1 MFCYSSASL
10 HSWLWEAALSPN
22 TGNTLCLVNTRFH
35 KKVPGRNQKEQR
47 WLLLN
52 CFKLEWVVLV
62 AVANSRWGE
71 VFAPQHK
78 KSPIWNNLKNEEE
91 EFEIIW
97 SASPPLLLLISF
109 RDILG
114 HPVLAII
121 TTVHR
126 DQFVF
131 FNECFVKPI
140 WSSILAV
147 LSSN

>member
-52 CFKLEWVVLV
+52 CFKLEWVVWV
-62 AVANSRWGE
+62 AVAYSRWGE

-114 HPVLAII
+114 HPVLAILTNSAWKPI
-121 TTVHR
+121 CFLQWMFCKTYLIIHS
-126 DQFVF
+126 
-131 FNECFVKPI
+131 CSFVK
-140 WSSILAV
+140 
-147 LSSN
+147 